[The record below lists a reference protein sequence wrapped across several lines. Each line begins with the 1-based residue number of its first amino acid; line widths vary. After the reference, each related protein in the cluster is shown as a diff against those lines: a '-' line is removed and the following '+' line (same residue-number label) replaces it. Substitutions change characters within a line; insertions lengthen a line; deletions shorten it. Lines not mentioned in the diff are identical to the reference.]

1 MRKYAHWVTIW
12 IVLLVTLAPSW
23 VAHAAPVA
31 QGSVTLSNAGFEA
44 GTTNGWNFWSKPEEI
59 VKVGKDIDMNN
70 SWYTPMFVPN
80 QIGNRVHSGGQALEI
95 NNEYRKW
102 RGGVYQTVSATPGT
116 KVIFKIWAQGYTTT
130 GQKMIVR
137 VGIDPNGGSSVDAA
151 TWGGT
156 AWPGESYLQVS
167 TPEVTVGGGGRV
179 TVFTLAETPSPDQ
192 KTAIFFDDASLEI
205 TGQAQA
211 QATTPAQPAPQPTTP
226 PVVAQPIQA
235 SQPQADGSIVYT
247 VKSGDTLGAIAAVHN
262 TTVDSIMQLN
272 GLSSTIIS
280 IGQELIIRAPT
291 TAPTA
296 TQPPAPEV
304 PPTAEPTP
312 VPPPSPTGEICVLA
326 YNDRDGNGQAG
337 GVGEDPLPGVV
348 FALASTQGALQNYTT
363 DGINEPHCFI
373 DLAPDTYTVNIV
385 PPSGYR
391 ATTLAAWTL
400 AVAAGQQ
407 VDVQFGATRG
417 ESPPTATPPAK
428 QAGGGG
434 GNPLLGTVGR
444 IILGLLA
451 TVALIGLG
459 AAGMYYVAMRR

>member
-1 MRKYAHWVTIW
+1 MRKYTALI
-12 IVLLVTLAPSW
+12 IVSMALLIMSPAWGAL
-23 VAHAAPVA
+23 AAPLA
-31 QGSVTLSNAGFEA
+31 QGSVALGNASFEQ
-44 GTTNGWNFWSKPEEI
+44 GTTNGWVFWSKPEEI
-59 VKVGKDIDMNN
+59 VKIGKDLDINN

-80 QIGNRVHSGGQALEI
+80 QDSSRVHSGGQALEI
-95 NNEYRKW
+95 NNEYRRW

-116 KVIFKIWAQGYTTT
+116 KVIFRIWAQGYTTT

-137 VGIDPNGGSSVDAA
+137 AGIDPNGGTSVDAA

-179 TVFTLAETPSPDQ
+179 TVFTLAEAPSPDQ

-235 SQPQADGSIVYT
+235 AQPQADGSIVYI

-280 IGQELIIRAPT
+280 VGQELIIRAPT
-291 TAPTA
+291 AAPTA

-304 PPTAEPTP
+304 IPTAEPTP
-312 VPPPSPTGEICVLA
+312 VPPTGKICILA

-348 FALASTQGALQNYTT
+348 FTLASTQGALQNYTT
-363 DGINEPHCFI
+363 DGINEPHCFAG
-373 DLAPDTYTVNIV
+373 LAPDTYTVNIA
-385 PPSGYR
+385 PPSGYQ

-400 AVAAGQQ
+400 AVSAGQQ
-407 VDVQFGATRG
+407 VDVQFGAMRG
-417 ESPPTATPPAK
+417 ESLPTATPPAK
-428 QAGGGG
+428 PSGGGG
-434 GNPLLGTVGR
+434 RNPFLNTVGR

-459 AAGMYYVAMRR
+459 AAGMYFVAMRR